1 MGANVSWKFMDN
13 LLNQLGFHDKIGNW
27 IMMCIKIVKF
37 SININGEN
45 YGFFNGGRGL
55 RQGDPMSPYLFTM
68 VMEFFTRIIEKNVR
82 NTPDFNYHFG
92 CKSLKITHICFANDF
107 LIFYHG
113 DPCYVKIIKD
123 SIEEFGNCSGSLPNF
138 NKSTI
143 DLHNARLN
151 KDSYVVNMIDNGV
164 WKNVNEWDNNL
175 SFMFKTVV
183 LKISQG
189 ERDKVVWLDKNR
201 NPKLFT
207 MKNVYDDIREHSEE
221 VKLKKWESYDMM
233 TMMDC
238 TFNTLSRTTYVGIL
252 VDNPCSNSIW
262 SIIRSLTMPSL
273 SVQLSLKR
281 CLDDELAADLENV
294 VSEASS
300 PNTIRSRPRKM
311 NPKDPLRGR
320 SHARTLGASRGDH
333 RLREKAPAALKNH
346 TGILSPTPIVTKVI
360 AIQKKETGP
369 RHPACQGVIQAKK
382 NTAAAQ
388 VERWAMPTWC
398 HTFNS
403 TLIGAARVW
412 FDELPPESI
421 DGYKD
426 MKAAFLSYLM

>member
-1 MGANVSWKFMDN
+1 
-13 LLNQLGFHDKIGNW
+13 
-27 IMMCIKIVKF
+27 
-37 SININGEN
+37 
-45 YGFFNGGRGL
+45 
-55 RQGDPMSPYLFTM
+55 
-68 VMEFFTRIIEKNVR
+68 
-82 NTPDFNYHFG
+82 
-92 CKSLKITHICFANDF
+92 
-107 LIFYHG
+107 
-113 DPCYVKIIKD
+113 
-123 SIEEFGNCSGSLPNF
+123 
-138 NKSTI
+138 
-143 DLHNARLN
+143 
-151 KDSYVVNMIDNGV
+151 MIDNGV

-294 VSEASS
+294 VRYQFECIRDSVVVCQVYFAVLLYEFWEPERVKIQDRLKYGDRPVFDRLGNRRQSVFDRLSEASS

-426 MKAAFLSYLM
+426 